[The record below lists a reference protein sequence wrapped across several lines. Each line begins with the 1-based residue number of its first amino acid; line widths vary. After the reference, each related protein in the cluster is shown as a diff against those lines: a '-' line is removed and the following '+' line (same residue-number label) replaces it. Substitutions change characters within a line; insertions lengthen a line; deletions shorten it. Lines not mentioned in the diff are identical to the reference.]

1 MMTAFPFWC
10 ERSLQT
16 LDKITIKH
24 LICYIAFHPACVQLC
39 DLWHSLCVGSVISIW
54 SGCAW
59 RFISVHG
66 SELIWC
72 VFVCMMKP
80 YRDSLAS
87 LLSICLLWQ
96 YKTWIQFAAAWIRRN
111 TNTKSQ
117 AKIWIGWKNHSRALK
132 GGFDHCFLQCGVS
145 EDSLHLPEILITWFH
160 FYYHLLMFSYKT
172 AYISV

>member
-1 MMTAFPFWC
+1 MSSCINEIMSLFTCPYVVRSKPVWLSLFSGSDLTSKISSFMFHRRNKEQVWNDMMTAFPFWC
-10 ERSLQT
+10 ERSLKT

-24 LICYIAFHPACVQLC
+24 LICYIAFHPASVQLC

-87 LLSICLLWQ
+87 LLSICLLWP
-96 YKTWIQFAAAWIRRN
+96 YKTWI
-111 TNTKSQ
+111 
-117 AKIWIGWKNHSRALK
+117 
-132 GGFDHCFLQCGVS
+132 
-145 EDSLHLPEILITWFH
+145 
-160 FYYHLLMFSYKT
+160 
-172 AYISV
+172 